1 MTELEKAHERI
12 QVICEKIRI
21 ETLEP
26 AKLQAQEIIEEA
38 KKEAQNIKDAAIRDS
53 EKIHA
58 EVKMRLEE
66 EKRIFTSS
74 LEQSAKQSIELL
86 KQKIEQSLFNP
97 ALEKWVTDELSG
109 AKEHAKLIEV
119 LIQAISKEGIQT
131 DLTVQIPQAF
141 TVDEITAHIDK
152 NILEKLK
159 KCEIVVSDIKG
170 GVKVTLKGKHM
181 TLDLSDSS
189 LKELISS
196 FVRKDFRKM
205 FFVS

>member
-38 KKEAQNIKDAAIRDS
+38 KKEAQNIRDAAIRDS

-58 EVKMRLEE
+58 EVKKSLEE

-109 AKEHAKLIEV
+109 VKEHAKLIEV

-131 DLTVQIPQAF
+131 DLTIQIPKAF
-141 TVDEITAHIDK
+141 TVGAITAQIDK
-152 NILEKLK
+152 NILEQLK

-181 TLDLSDSS
+181 TIDLSDSA

-196 FVRKDFRKM
+196 FVRKDFRKT